1 MNPPALLANGDFS
14 GAIQMSVKVLRHY
27 HQIGLLE
34 PTAQWQ
40 KDERP
45 EKSSLQC
52 RESPGFEPSVK
63 KGGQFSADLTAP
75 SRRPAALGWQL
86 PLTAPSRAAPRYGT
100 SNVCS
105 CNLTAADLP
114 SKAPTTPH
122 VSILYRLVQNLRIRD
137 GSIME
142 LTASPPSSPARPC
155 PSTAAQRP

>member
-63 KGGQFSADLTAP
+63 KGGQFSADLTGTLSEA
-75 SRRPAALGWQL
+75 SGIGLAA
-86 PLTAPSRAAPRYGT
+86 AS
-100 SNVCS
+100 
-105 CNLTAADLP
+105 
-114 SKAPTTPH
+114 
-122 VSILYRLVQNLRIRD
+122 D
-137 GSIME
+137 GAIKGG
-142 LTASPPSSPARPC
+142 ASVWN
-155 PSTAAQRP
+155 